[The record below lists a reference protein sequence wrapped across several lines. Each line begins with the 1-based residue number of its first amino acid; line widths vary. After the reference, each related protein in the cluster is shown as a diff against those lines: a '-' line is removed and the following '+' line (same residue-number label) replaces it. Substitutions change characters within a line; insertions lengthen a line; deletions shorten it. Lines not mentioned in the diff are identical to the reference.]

1 MSRILQTIIFDIS
14 THGLGHLGQVAPV
27 IQELIARNSG
37 LHVIVRSSHPAP
49 VVRRF
54 IGLPIDLD
62 MPPPEATLVMR
73 DPTNVDAVASGAAYH
88 KLHARWHDNLE
99 REAARLAART
109 PTALI
114 ADVPYLSLAAAKRLG
129 IPAIAL
135 CSLNWLD
142 LYKTYCAHADDAV
155 DIMHTIE
162 SAYRSA
168 DIFLQPQPHMP
179 MTELP
184 NRRSIGPIARLGR
197 RRSGEIRS
205 ALGIPQ
211 NVKIVLV
218 TFGGIQSRSQLQLPT
233 MAGVHWLLPPDYSTT
248 GLHATNVSQID
259 MSFIDLLASSDAVVT
274 KVGYCTF
281 VEAAC
286 NGLGLVSAP
295 RDDWPESEHLI
306 EWAKQ
311 NGNFSLADIE
321 DTDEL
326 RAALTTVLARSHKQT
341 FPSGTA
347 EAVDII
353 EPIAK
358 LK

>member
-1 MSRILQTIIFDIS
+1 
-14 THGLGHLGQVAPV
+14 
-27 IQELIARNSG
+27 
-37 LHVIVRSSHPAP
+37 
-49 VVRRF
+49 
-54 IGLPIDLD
+54 LPIDFD

-73 DPTNVDAVASGAAYH
+73 NPTNVDVVASAAAYH

-99 REAARLAART
+99 REAARLAARA
-109 PTALI
+109 PAALI

-142 LYKTYCAHADDAV
+142 LYKTYCAHADDAS
-155 DIMHTIE
+155 DIMRTIE
-162 SAYRSA
+162 SAYHSA

-197 RRSGEIRS
+197 RRSREIRS

-218 TFGGIQSRSQLQLPT
+218 TFGGIQSRRRLQLPT
-233 MAGVHWLLPPDYSTT
+233 MAGVHWLLPPDYSIT
-248 GLHATNVSQID
+248 GLYATNVSQID
-259 MSFIDLLASSDAVVT
+259 MSFIDVLASSDAVVT

-286 NGLGLVSAP
+286 NGVGLVSAP

-321 DTDEL
+321 DTAEL
-326 RAALTTVLARSHKQT
+326 RTALTTVLERSSHKQT
-341 FPSGTA
+341 FPTGTA